1 MTPLYVLYNYIVYED
16 EGNGTVVTVGLLT
29 DNALINNGGRLDTV
43 VLGSL
48 RISQD
53 TSWVTMDSK
62 ICDIFKV

>member
-1 MTPLYVLYNYIVYED
+1 MYIVYED
-16 EGNGTVVTVGLLT
+16 EGSSGNMVSVGLLT

-43 VLGSL
+43 ILGSL

-62 ICDIFKV
+62 ICDIFKVISVFSN